1 MNRGDRLRTMKRVS
15 KEVFEAESD
24 DVKDEVKKK
33 LQEIIDA
40 AAAARAEEHV
50 EVSVTPGTR
59 RTPSQY
65 QLCVFIH
72 FTFHSID

>member
-1 MNRGDRLRTMKRVS
+1 MNRGDRLKTMKRIS

-24 DVKDEVKKK
+24 EVKEEVERK

-40 AAAARAEEHV
+40 AAAARAEQHDDS
-50 EVSVTPGTR
+50 VSVTPGTR

-65 QLCVFIH
+65 Q
-72 FTFHSID
+72 